1 MYIVGVLKFEVE
13 MDILFEDKDL
23 KRCATD
29 RGFALKTLG
38 QRRANCYAVRLMQ
51 IDRAANFE
59 QLRGLPGRFHDLIGN
74 RAGQWACDLDQPY
87 RLIFKSNNEGPVV
100 QIVWA
105 KERIAK
111 ILEIADYH
119 K

>member
-1 MYIVGVLKFEVE
+1 
-13 MDILFEDKDL
+13 MDILFEDKNL
-23 KRCATD
+23 EKCATD
-29 RGFALKTLG
+29 RLYALKRLG
-38 QRRANCYAVRLMQ
+38 SRRAQSYAVRLMQ
-51 IDRAANFE
+51 IDRAVNFE
-59 QLRGLPGRFHDLIGN
+59 QLRGLPGRYHELVGN

-87 RLIFKSNNEGPVV
+87 RLIFKSNNNGPAV

-105 KERIAK
+105 KEQTAK

>member
-1 MYIVGVLKFEVE
+1 MN
-13 MDILFEDKDL
+13 ILFEDKNL
-23 KRCATD
+23 EKCATD
-29 RGFALKTLG
+29 RGYALKRLG
-38 QRRANCYAVRLMQ
+38 QRRAQRYAVRLMQ
-51 IDRAANFE
+51 IDRAVNFE
-59 QLRGLPGRFHDLIGN
+59 QLRGLPGRYHELVGN

-87 RLIFKSNNEGPVV
+87 RLIFKSNNNGPVV

-105 KERIAK
+105 KERTAK

>member
-1 MYIVGVLKFEVE
+1 MEIR
-13 MDILFEDKDL
+13 FEDKELKKCAMDSGYAL
-23 KRCATD
+23 KR
-29 RGFALKTLG
+29 LG
-38 QRRANCYAVRLMQ
+38 QRRAQCYAVRLMQ
-51 IDRAANFE
+51 IDRAENFE
-59 QLRGLPGRFHDLIGN
+59 QLRGVPGHYHDLVGN

-87 RLIFKSNNEGPVV
+87 RLIFKSTNDGPIA

-105 KERIAK
+105 REHTAK

>member
-1 MYIVGVLKFEVE
+1 MN
-13 MDILFEDKDL
+13 ILFEDKDL
-23 KRCATD
+23 KKCATD
-29 RGFALKTLG
+29 KAYALKTLG

-51 IDRAANFE
+51 IDRADNFE
-59 QLRGLPGRFHDLIGN
+59 QLRGLPGHYHDLVGN

-87 RLIFKSNNEGPVV
+87 RLIFKSTNEGPVA

-105 KERIAK
+105 RERIAK
-111 ILEIADYH
+111 MLEIADYH